1 MRRIKRVLITAITL
15 CLLILM
21 SDIPVMAAEAEK
33 ENGAT
38 RDPAP
43 QLTQMYVYAVYSDD
57 GGLEYINSSPSTY
70 IVSTTNDH
78 GGNELYVYVVEMGYA
93 GNRTATFNGNTMT
106 LNDMVPLDTDSNG
119 IVDGAEPFVHVAAGA
134 ACPEFHGVDVL
145 SARNLFSL
153 KKEKVPRAPLK
164 ENRFAHAGLGN
175 SISAR

>member
-119 IVDGAEPFVHVAAGA
+119 IVDGYLIEWLYSDSNGITTGYFNATSTSVNYPYTQKNIYNF
-134 ACPEFHGVDVL
+134 
-145 SARNLFSL
+145 RI
-153 KKEKVPRAPLK
+153 R
-164 ENRFAHAGLGN
+164 
-175 SISAR
+175 